1 MGNHRRAPPRV
12 REEFR
17 NFLRSRRCAIVV
29 AEIYDSAETLDPCA
43 FLQHRKKRTASPKS
57 SRVQIAR
64 AMNCI
69 ALVQATRRV
78 IARVGHF
85 SLSRFGFF

>member
-1 MGNHRRAPPRV
+1 M
-12 REEFR
+12 
-17 NFLRSRRCAIVV
+17 
-29 AEIYDSAETLDPCA
+29 EIYDNAESPDSCA
-43 FLQHRKKRTASPKS
+43 FLQHHKKRTASPKS

-69 ALVQATRRV
+69 AAVQATRRE